1 MARNPIQF
9 QKGLSLTDFFAR
21 FGTEEQCRA
30 ELEKLRWPDGFKC
43 PKCGCNQFC
52 RLEGRHLLQ
61 CNGCHHQTSVKAGT
75 IFHGSKTPLV
85 KWFQLIYLITQEK
98 SGISSL
104 SLSRKLGVKWDTA
117 KALRSKLAEV
127 MRERD
132 EDKMLEGDIEIDD
145 AYMGGKKAGKRG
157 RGSENKVPFLAVV
170 EKRENR
176 PQRIHLR
183 CISGFSR
190 QAVKDYAKK
199 SLSPKCSVTSDNLS
213 CFRGVADAGC
223 KHLPH
228 TTSNM
233 DKLQKDEIFKWVDT
247 VLGNIKTAI
256 SGTFHAIREPYV
268 PRYLAEFEYRF
279 NRRSKLGD
287 MIERL
292 AYVSLRSAPKTY
304 ASLKLAET
312 SG

>member
-1 MARNPIQF
+1 MARNSIQF

-30 ELEKLRWPDGFKC
+30 ELEKLRWPDGFRC
-43 PKCGCNQFC
+43 PKCDGKQFS
-52 RLEGRHLLQ
+52 RLKKRNLLQ
-61 CNGCHHQTSVKAGT
+61 CSKCHHQTSVKAGT
-75 IFHGSKTPLV
+75 IFHKSKTPLV
-85 KWFQLIYLITQEK
+85 KWFLLIYLVTQEK
-98 SGISSL
+98 NGISSL

-127 MRERD
+127 MLKRD
-132 EDKMLEGDIEIDD
+132 EDKILDGDLEMDD

-157 RGSENKVPFLAVV
+157 RGSENKTPFIAVV

-183 CISGFSR
+183 CVACFSR
-190 QAVKDYAKK
+190 EAIKRYAINN
-199 SLSPKCSVTSDNLS
+199 LSPSCSVTSDNLS
-213 CFRGVADAGC
+213 CFRGVTDAGC
-223 KHLPH
+223 KHFPH
-228 TTSNM
+228 TTSKM
-233 DKLQKDEIFKWVDT
+233 DKKRKNELFKWVDT
-247 VLGNIKTAI
+247 ILGNIKTAI
-256 SGTFHAIREPYV
+256 SGTFHAIEERYV

-279 NRRSKLGD
+279 NRRSKMAD